1 MERGLAFAGI
11 ILWGAG
17 VPLALIPPTD
27 WFLGAISLFLL
38 VLSIREYRRWV
49 AGGPPLSSR
58 SKDRHAYP
66 RTAWF
71 AIGAIPA
78 AIILEIGRAATSTST
93 SQTRSFDIVAIVV
106 WIAAGEITQRLL
118 VRNAKRNEER
128 AQTAAPPMPTPMPM
142 PPPPAAIAAP
152 ASGSAEE
159 VIAPSPMAD
168 AGPTPLVSCAACGAS
183 NGPTQPVCHRCGGP
197 MRASTLRSAPG
208 SRP

>member
-49 AGGPPLSSR
+49 AGGPPSSSR

-78 AIILEIGRAATSTST
+78 AIILEIGRAAISTSRP
-93 SQTRSFDIVAIVV
+93 RSFDILAIVV
-106 WIAAGEITQRLL
+106 WIAAGEVTQRLL

-128 AQTAAPPMPTPMPM
+128 DPDRGGTDHAT
-142 PPPPAAIAAP
+142 
-152 ASGSAEE
+152 
-159 VIAPSPMAD
+159 AD
-168 AGPTPLVSCAACGAS
+168 APTTGADD
-183 NGPTQPVCHRCGGP
+183 
-197 MRASTLRSAPG
+197 RAGLRFA
-208 SRP
+208 